1 MSALT
6 TLAVERAR
14 PGVALITLHRPDRL
28 NAMNPR
34 MFDELRDVGA
44 QLAADTG
51 VRAVVITGA
60 GRGFCPGFDL
70 DELPALARLTAAEML
85 RFQERAAAGVLA
97 VHTMPQ
103 PVIAAINGPAVGGGL
118 SLALAADVRIAA
130 TGAKLCA
137 VFVRGGFSAGD
148 LGCSWFLPR
157 IVGLGVAAD
166 LMVTARAVDAD
177 EALRL
182 GLVTRVTEPDD
193 LLAAALGT
201 AEQIAA
207 HSPVAIRMSLRSL
220 YANIDSPS
228 LRTALELE
236 NRGQALLSPGPDVAE
251 ALAASAEQRAPT
263 FAD

>member
-103 PVIAAINGPAVGGGL
+103 PVIAAIN
-118 SLALAADVRIAA
+118 
-130 TGAKLCA
+130 
-137 VFVRGGFSAGD
+137 
-148 LGCSWFLPR
+148 
-157 IVGLGVAAD
+157 
-166 LMVTARAVDAD
+166 
-177 EALRL
+177 
-182 GLVTRVTEPDD
+182 
-193 LLAAALGT
+193 
-201 AEQIAA
+201 
-207 HSPVAIRMSLRSL
+207 
-220 YANIDSPS
+220 
-228 LRTALELE
+228 
-236 NRGQALLSPGPDVAE
+236 
-251 ALAASAEQRAPT
+251 
-263 FAD
+263 

>member
-1 MSALT
+1 MSDFT
-6 TLAVERAR
+6 TLAVEPAR
-14 PGVALITLHRPDRL
+14 PGVALITLQRPDSL
-28 NAMNPR
+28 NAMTAR
-34 MFDELRDVGA
+34 MFDELRAAGA

-51 VRAVVITGA
+51 VRVVVITGA

-70 DELPALARLTAAEML
+70 DEAPALAGLTGAEML

-97 VHTMPQ
+97 LHTMPQ

-130 TGAKLCA
+130 AGAKLCA

-157 IVGLGVAAD
+157 IVGLGVAAE
-166 LMVTARAVDAD
+166 LMVTARTVDAD

-182 GLVTRVTEPDD
+182 GLVTQVTEPDE
-193 LLAAALGT
+193 LLDTALQT
-201 AEQIAA
+201 AEQIASY
-207 HSPVAIRMSLRSL
+207 SPVAVRMSLRSL
-220 YANIDSPS
+220 YANVDAPS

-251 ALAASAEQRAPT
+251 ALAAAADRRVPA